1 MVHMDD
7 LSDSSESP
15 LASVRERMQLFDSNT
30 TDRRRSILFAMAVIA
45 GFMGVT
51 ATSAVLTSVQHL
63 PTVLVLSLLSAAS
76 FIFAGFL
83 FAGRFKTLTA
93 DEELLWL
100 LFDN

>member
-1 MVHMDD
+1 MDD
-7 LSDSSESP
+7 LSDSSGST
-15 LASVRERMQLFDSNT
+15 LASVRERMQLFDSKT
-30 TDRRRSILFAMAVIA
+30 TDRRRSILFAMAVVA

-51 ATSAVLTSVQHL
+51 ATSAVLVSAQHL
-63 PTVLVLSLLSAAS
+63 PTVLVLSLMSAVS

-83 FAGRFKTLTA
+83 FAGRFETLTA